1 MFVKRMILKQ
11 EYVELNKEFDE
22 IFLFSDLHG
31 NLFIDHKFS
40 VECLHLNFLDRQ
52 TNINSHY

>member
-1 MFVKRMILKQ
+1 MILKQ